1 VSIRDQNG
9 SRRRVGIGSVLC
21 DRYRLEEALA
31 RGGCAVVYRATDLV
45 LSETVAIKVLLR
57 PGSRA
62 EAVSALRLSHP
73 LILRVYHYEQHGPFE
88 FLVMELVVGETL
100 TQRLRRQPARRLP
113 VLETVQIG
121 IDCLEAL
128 AYAHDVGVV
137 HNDIKPGNL
146 LMTEAGALKVC
157 DFGLARLLAEPA
169 PRSLAGTPGFMSP
182 EARRGE
188 PSTPRTD
195 LFSLA
200 ATLYAL
206 GNGRLMMDKT
216 LAGGA
221 LYEGPPPSLHLPPVV
236 HELIHI
242 AAAPD
247 PRDRYGSAAEMRG
260 ALVKVKCALDGTS
273 GDQPFQPMPP
283 AHTDSLAIEFD
294 SPPPT
299 RREKQILPELHSDEY
314 N

>member
-1 VSIRDQNG
+1 VSARIG
-9 SRRRVGIGSVLC
+9 EGSVLC
-21 DRYRLEEALA
+21 QRYRLDAALA

-45 LSETVAIKVLLR
+45 LSESVAIKLLLR

-62 EAVSALRLSHP
+62 EAISAMRLSHP
-73 LILRVYHYEQHGPFE
+73 LILRVYHYEQDPPWE
-88 FLVMELVVGETL
+88 FLVMELVLGETL
-100 TQRLRRQPARRLP
+100 TQRLRRRPEKRLP

-121 IDCLEAL
+121 LDVLDAL
-128 AYAHDVGVV
+128 SYAHDAGVV

-146 LMTEAGALKVC
+146 IMTDAGTIKVC

-169 PRSLAGTPGFMSP
+169 QRGMAGTPGFMSP
-182 EARRGE
+182 EVRRGD
-188 PSTPRTD
+188 PPGPRSD

-206 GNGRLMMDKT
+206 GNGRLMMDKS
-216 LAGGA
+216 LGA
-221 LYEGPPPSLHLPPVV
+221 IYDGPAPSLHLPPVV

-247 PRDRYGSAAEMRG
+247 PRDRFASAAEMRA
-260 ALVKVKCALDGTS
+260 ALVKVQRALEGTS
-273 GDQPFQPMPP
+273 ADDPFQPMTPM
-283 AHTDSLAIEFD
+283 HTDSIAIEFD
-294 SPPPT
+294 APPTT
-299 RREKQILPELHSDEY
+299 RREKTILPELHSDEY